1 MEYNRT
7 MNLYEKLVQA
17 FTDHAASASPGNN
30 LVLNTNNSVPEL
42 LAEIA
47 IKVVYEHQNHESS

>member
-1 MEYNRT
+1 